1 MYSKEE
7 DRKKMKSR
15 VGGENIEKIYAGHI
29 VIY

>member
-7 DRKKMKSR
+7 DRKNMKSR